1 MMLKKFHFQRRNFKS
16 MIYYA
21 IFTVWMIFV
30 WMATPTIKFDKV
42 TPLDISLTTY
52 DNTVTVLE
60 TDGTNKP

>member
-1 MMLKKFHFQRRNFKS
+1 

-30 WMATPTIKFDKV
+30 WMATPTIKFDKI
-42 TPLDISLTTY
+42 TPLDISMSSY